1 MTTLKTD
8 IIDRDRGWRPWGKG
22 DLYDV
27 NKPTGFVPN
36 PKDWIVD
43 PDTNI
48 VYRVET
54 VNYAVPSW
62 TTKVINGIPANNENK
77 VLGGHYPIRSDK
89 YRIYVDTT
97 KNPASMVVSNN
108 LTWNG
113 PDIDGIRIFRGTD
126 ISDKG
131 EILSG
136 YYKNG
141 RLDKNYLP
149 MQTISKDGVDTVVK
163 AALPGSCLAP
173 VKHGEEFSYI
183 VYADSGEIVD
193 MGTGYFILTNL
204 VMAQETPSRQVMDIR
219 LESPFIVDDNST
231 VLTLPINLPLD
242 SIPLKAIVR
251 YSDGEKTLAIDGARV
266 KLNGLRNAGSHDTY
280 YIASNAGSEL
290 PLLLSYVLAKGETY
304 AGPNITDGM
313 VWKDYTGVTEAVDG
327 AYSMKLFVVPKWLD
341 ASRGYRLQFFL
352 YSLTRGMV
360 YDATAAVNFTT
371 GTLFDPLLM
380 GVKQR
385 LTVQCDI
392 SKVDQKFVAFIQSQ
406 SFAITLINPGNELNT
421 NYLIEYLPD
430 GLTYGNNIWAEFKYS
445 NVNFSELDVSVKATT
460 KAQWL
465 QTLYD
470 PMYPLYDRR
479 NETGPLEPTHFE
491 IHVGGQ
497 VYTYAVDDWM
507 SKKTVDYRVALDD
520 VLVIRWIRRTP
531 TDDLQL
537 GCSPMLAHNIT

>member
-8 IIDRDRGWRPWGKG
+8 IIDLDRGWRNWGLP
-22 DLYDV
+22 DMYDI

-36 PKDWIVD
+36 PKDWITD
-43 PDTNI
+43 PDTNL

-54 VNYAVPSW
+54 VNYAIPSW
-62 TTKVINGIPANNENK
+62 TTKVINGVPVSNVDK
-77 VLGGHYPIRSDK
+77 VLGGHYPLRSDK
-89 YRIYVDTT
+89 YRFYVDTS
-97 KNPASMVVSNN
+97 KNPASLVADNH

-113 PDIDGIRIFRGTD
+113 PDIDGIRLFRGSD
-126 ISDKG
+126 VSDKG

-149 MQTISKDGVDTVVK
+149 MQTISKDGAATVVK
-163 AALPGSCLAP
+163 SPLPGSLLAP
-173 VKHGEEFSYI
+173 VKHGEEFSFV
-183 VYADSGEIVD
+183 VYADSGEIVHI
-193 MGTGYFILTNL
+193 GTGYFIMTNL
-204 VMAQETPSRQVMDIR
+204 VMAQETPSRQVVDIR
-219 LESPFIVDDNST
+219 LDSPFIVGDDST

-251 YSDGEKTLAIDGARV
+251 YTDGEKVLPIDGARV
-266 KLNGLRNAGSHDTY
+266 KLNGLRNAGAHDTY
-280 YIASNAGSEL
+280 YIASNAGADL
-290 PLLLSYVLAKGETY
+290 PLVLSYALAKGETFV
-304 AGPNITDGM
+304 GPNITDGM
-313 VWKDYTGVTEAVDG
+313 VWKDYTAVTEAVDG

-352 YSLTRGMV
+352 YNLTRGLV
-360 YDATAAVNFTT
+360 YDATAAVVYTT
-371 GTLFDPLLM
+371 GTVFDPLLM

-385 LTVQCDI
+385 LNVQCDI
-392 SKVDQKFVAFIQSQ
+392 SRVDSKFTAFIQSQ
-406 SFAITLINPGNELNT
+406 SFAITLVNPGTELNT
-421 NYLIEYLPD
+421 NYQLEYLPS
-430 GLTYGNNIWAEFKYS
+430 GKVYGENVWAEFKYS
-445 NVNFSELDVSVKATT
+445 NVNYSELDVSVKAMT

-465 QTLYD
+465 AALYD
-470 PMYPLYDRR
+470 PVYALFDRR

-497 VYTYAVDDWM
+497 VYTYSVDDWQA
-507 SKKTVDYRVALDD
+507 KKTVNYRVALND

>member
-8 IIDRDRGWRPWGKG
+8 IIDRDRGWRPWGID

-36 PKDWIVD
+36 PKDWIID

-54 VNYAVPSW
+54 VNYAIPSW
-62 TTKVINGIPANNENK
+62 TTKVINGIPANNTNK
-77 VLGGHYPIRSDK
+77 VLGGHYPTRSDK

-97 KNPASMVVSNN
+97 KNPASMVMDNN

-113 PDIDGIRIFRGTD
+113 PDIDGIRIFRGSD
-126 ISDKG
+126 ISDNG

-163 AALPGSCLAP
+163 APLPGRCLAP
-173 VKHGEEFSYI
+173 IKHGEEFTYV
-183 VYADSGEIVD
+183 VYADTGEIVD

-204 VMAQETPSRQVMDIR
+204 VMAQETPSRQVVDIR
-219 LESPFIVDDNST
+219 LDSPFIVDDNST

-251 YSDGEKTLAIDGARV
+251 YTDGQKVLPIDGARV
-266 KLNGLRNAGSHDTY
+266 KLNGLRNAGAHDTY
-280 YIASNAGSEL
+280 YIASNAGAEL
-290 PLLLSYVLAKGETY
+290 PLVLSYTLAKGESF
-304 AGPNITDGM
+304 AGPNVNDGM
-313 VWKDYTGVTEAVDG
+313 VWKDYTAVTEAVDG

-352 YSLTRGMV
+352 YSLTRGLV
-360 YDATAAVNFTT
+360 YDATAAVSFTT

-392 SKVDQKFVAFIQSQ
+392 SKVDPKFVAFIQSQ

-430 GLTYGNNIWAEFKYS
+430 GLVYGNNIWAEFKYS
-445 NVNFSELDVSVKATT
+445 NVNYSELDVSVKATT

-470 PMYPLYDRR
+470 PCYPLYDRR

-497 VYTYAVDDWM
+497 VYTYPVDAWM
-507 SKKTVDYRVALDD
+507 GKKTVDYRVARDD
-520 VLVIRWIRRTP
+520 VLVLRWIRRTP